1 VPISTLDKDKVSAF
15 GTKGT
20 HEIEN
25 VGVRKERMNG
35 AAARAERSLKPMRFV
50 SLHHHSTFSS
60 LDGFQLPEVHARRAA
75 ELNMSAI
82 AMTEHGNISSHV
94 KLEKACRD
102 EKDDHKRPNPAYGMK
117 PIFGCE
123 LYTGRVGKDATQKKY
138 HLTVIAKTQEG
149 YRNLLRLVS
158 ESYSEGFYH
167 EPTVSWDM
175 LRKYRKG
182 LVVLSGCQG
191 SLLFCSVVGG
201 KLIDEQDASYRR
213 GLEVARAFKRVFG
226 DNYFVEV
233 QAFPELDKTRR
244 ANPILT
250 KIARKLG
257 IGLVA
262 TMDCH
267 YTVPTEQEI
276 QKVLHN
282 VRPGE
287 RRTLEDME
295 REWGYTVPLCPPKTD
310 RSLYSRLR
318 KTGISKQAAYEAIVN
333 TELIAQECN
342 VVLPKLPDLCYPVPH
357 GFKDSQEYWRHLLKE
372 GWKFRG
378 YHKMSMADV
387 KRAKAMLKNEMETIE
402 GKNFVDYLLV
412 VRDGIV
418 FAKDYRGSDFPT
430 GIPVGPARGSAAAS
444 IACYLLRITEV
455 NPVLFPELVFERF
468 IDMSRAD
475 PPDIDTDFASEGRHL
490 VRQFYVEKYGEECV
504 NNIGT
509 FTYYKSRLAL
519 DDVAKVHKIPKWE
532 IEKVKELLVERSS
545 GDLRASATIEDTI
558 EQFEAA
564 AEVAKE
570 FPAIHQ
576 ATQLEGN
583 VKQFGVHAAG
593 LVVSNGDIREVCAV
607 YERVVNKQLYQVV
620 SMDKYDA
627 ERQGL
632 LKLDF
637 LGLSTLDII
646 AECMRLI
653 DLPLGDLYQIPLND
667 EKTAKGFMAND
678 VVGIFQL
685 EGRAAR
691 SVNGAL
697 RAESFKEVCDVG
709 ALCRPG
715 PLHNGASNEYID
727 IKRGISKPELIHP
740 ALEDITRTTHYQI
753 VYQEQ
758 ILRIVRTIGNFDWTA
773 ASHIRRIISKK
784 HGQAEFNRE
793 WERYWTGAK
802 SLHIRTEYPP
812 MDEETARKIWGWCI
826 TAGSYAFNVAHAISY
841 GMLAWWMMWFKMHH
855 TAAFYAASLSKRG
868 DGTGIMGSGQK
879 TASTSKINTGRH
891 ATIIRDAMRGLEG
904 LRDPINVKP
913 PHPQRSDITWTRTGK
928 HVIRAGFAQI
938 DGIGENK
945 ARDIVEYRK
954 GAVKEAEGL
963 WVTRHDPEEF
973 QNWDDLIKIKGFGE
987 KTVAKIKDW
996 VTQDD
1001 PFGVTTL
1008 DTLIQDIKAS
1018 IEDGELDLPYPTHN
1032 SQEVPYERGKDVQ
1045 VVWVGMVLNRN
1056 LRDLFETNRA
1066 RHGVELDPKDVR
1078 DPDLREWV
1086 IMGGYDGEEILS
1098 LRIDR
1103 FRYPRFRS
1111 LVWDIKLGED
1121 IVVAKGVKPGN
1132 RTARV
1137 IDLSKL
1143 WVIKT

>member
-1 VPISTLDKDKVSAF
+1 MPISTLDRDKVSAF

-25 VGVRKERMNG
+25 VGIRKDNRNG
-35 AAARAERSLKPMRFV
+35 SAARAERSLKPMRFV
-50 SLHHHSTFSS
+50 SLHHHSTFSY

-75 ELNMSAI
+75 ELNMQAI

-102 EKDDHKRPNPAYGMK
+102 EKDDHKRPNPAFGMK

-123 LYTGRVGKDATQKKY
+123 LYTGKVGKEATQKKY
-138 HLTVIAKTQEG
+138 HLTVIAKDLEG
-149 YRNLLRLVS
+149 YRNLLKLVS
-158 ESYSEGFYH
+158 LSYAEGFYH
-167 EPTVSWDM
+167 EPTVSWQM
-175 LRKYRKG
+175 LKRYRKG

-201 KLIDEQDASYRR
+201 KLIEESDASYRR
-213 GLEVARAFKRVFG
+213 GLEVARAFQGVFG

-244 ANPILT
+244 ANPILAR
-250 KIARKLG
+250 IAHKLG
-257 IGLVA
+257 IRLVA

-295 REWGYTVPLCPPKTD
+295 RQWGYTVPLCPPKTD
-310 RSLYSRLR
+310 MSIYNRLR
-318 KTGISKQAAYEAIVN
+318 KTGLSKEEAVQAVVS
-333 TELIAQECN
+333 TEEIAQECD
-342 VVLPKLPDLCYPVPH
+342 VVLPRQPELEYGPPV
-357 GFKDSQEYWRHLLKE
+357 GFKDPIEYWRHLLKE

-378 YHKMSMADV
+378 YHRMKGSQI
-387 KRAKAMLKNEMETIE
+387 AKAKRMLRKEMDVIE
-402 GKNFVDYLLV
+402 SKDFVDYLLV

-418 FAKDYRGSDFPT
+418 FAKDYRGADFPT

-455 NPVLFPELVFERF
+455 NPMLFPELVFERF
-468 IDMSRAD
+468 IDISRAD
-475 PPDIDTDFASEGRHL
+475 PPDIDTDFASEGRSL

-532 IEKVKELLVERSS
+532 VEKVKELLVERSS

-558 EQFEAA
+558 EQFDAA
-564 AEVAKE
+564 AAVAKE
-570 FPAIHQ
+570 HPEILK
-576 ATQLEGN
+576 ATELEGN

-593 LVVSNGDIREVCAV
+593 LVISNGDIRDVCAV
-607 YERVVNKQLYQVV
+607 YERIVNDQLYQVV

-646 AECMRLI
+646 AECMHQI
-653 DLPLGDLYQIPLND
+653 DLPLTALYDIPLDD
-667 EKTAKGFMAND
+667 EDTAKGFMAND

-697 RAESFKEVCDVG
+697 RAENFKEVCDVG

-727 IKRGISKPELIHP
+727 IKRGISKPELVHP

-758 ILRIVRTIGNFDWTA
+758 ILRIVRTIGNFDWTH

-793 WERYWTGAK
+793 WERYWTGAQT
-802 SLHIRTEYPP
+802 LHKRTDYPP

-826 TAGSYAFNVAHAISY
+826 TAGSYAFNVAHSISY
-841 GMLAWWMMWFKMHH
+841 GMLAWWMMWFKQHH

-868 DGTGIMGSGQK
+868 DGAGIMGSGQK
-879 TASTSKINTGRH
+879 TASTSKIDTGRH
-891 ATIIRDAMRGLEG
+891 ATIIRDATRGMDPI
-904 LRDPINVKP
+904 RKPINVKP
-913 PHPQRSDITWTRTGK
+913 PHPVRSNSTWTRTAKGT
-928 HVIRAGFAQI
+928 IRAGFEQI
-938 DGIGENK
+938 DGIGPSK
-945 ARDIVEYRK
+945 AEAIIDFRSQANGDFK
-954 GAVKEAEGL
+954 G
-963 WVTRHDPEEF
+963 
-973 QNWDDLIKIKGFGE
+973 WDDLIKIKGFGP
-987 KTVAKIKDW
+987 KTLEKIKDW
-996 VTQDD
+996 VTQED

-1008 DTLIQDIKAS
+1008 DNLMQDIKDNIA
-1018 IEDGELDLPYPTHN
+1018 DGNLDLPYPTHN
-1032 SQEVPYERGKDVQ
+1032 AAQVPYERGQNVQ
-1045 VVWVGMVLNRN
+1045 VIWMGMILNRN

-1066 RHGVELDPKDVR
+1066 RKGVELDPSEVR
-1078 DPDLREWV
+1078 SPDLREWV

-1103 FRYPRFRS
+1103 FRYPKFRK
-1111 LVWDIKLGED
+1111 LVWDIQLGDD
-1121 IVVAKGVKPGN
+1121 IILAQGVKPGN

-1137 IDLSKL
+1137 IDISKL
-1143 WVIKT
+1143 WRIRT